1 MSREGYIDFQPPMPT
16 APPQEQI
23 QNNEIH
29 YINSYPNDYVY
40 HNQLEINRQIQINNE
55 KRDREVAIR
64 IQKME
69 NQIKQEKEEKTTWK
83 KLCICLSCLFCCFLP
98 CGC

>member
-1 MSREGYIDFQPPMPT
+1 MSREGYTDYQPQIPT
-16 APPQEQI
+16 APPLE
-23 QNNEIH
+23 QNNVH
-29 YINSYPNDYVY
+29 YINSYPNNYVY
-40 HNQLEINRQIQINNE
+40 HNQLEIQKQIE

-69 NQIKQEKEEKTTWK
+69 NQIQQEKEKKSIWK
-83 KLCICLSCLFCCFLP
+83 RLCFCLSCLFCCLLP